1 MRPSTVYQVVAR
13 GHYFDI
19 ADQQTQ
25 KLVEFLVLGKLLMRM
40 L

>member
-1 MRPSTVYQVVAR
+1 MRRKHCLSEVVAR

-25 KLVEFLVLGKLLMRM
+25 KVVEFLSVTTGSY
-40 L
+40 